1 MKIDIEHKDTKLLLI
16 LLIVGG
22 TYLAL
27 LTAGLLFVSAHNK
40 MQDVKQILVKEK
52 LKISQNETQQMLEEA
67 SECYSLYLQD
77 VGYSKKWADHK
88 AQVETGLIPVDSLYY
103 AIDQD

>member
-1 MKIDIEHKDTKLLLI
+1 MKNKDTKLLLI
-16 LLIVGG
+16 LLFVAAG
-22 TYLAL
+22 YLAL
-27 LTAGLLFVSAHNK
+27 LSAGLYFIYKHNQQQTIVVASA
-40 MQDVKQILVKEK
+40 I
-52 LKISQNETQQMLEEA
+52 ETQQMLEEA